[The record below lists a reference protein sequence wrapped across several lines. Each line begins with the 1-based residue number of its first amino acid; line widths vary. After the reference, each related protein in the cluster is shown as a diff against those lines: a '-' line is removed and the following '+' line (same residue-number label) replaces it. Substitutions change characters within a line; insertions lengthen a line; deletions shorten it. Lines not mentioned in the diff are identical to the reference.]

1 MFNAFDNDWI
11 LLGSEMSSIGGPGD
25 IHLKEY
31 QSFTDIHNSKN
42 KVVTCLQ
49 WHPSLKGIVAMSLAE
64 SFSFYERMD
73 NLSKSVINP
82 ALILI
87 WSFVDPIQPKLL
99 LEAPEDI
106 FTFAFNPNE
115 PNIIA
120 GGCINGQVV
129 LWDIA
134 QYEERIANPRGDHR
148 DKDLF
153 IVS

>member
-1 MFNAFDNDWI
+1 MFNAFENDWI

-49 WHPSLKGIVAMSLAE
+49 WHPTLKGIVAMSLAE

-87 WSFVDPIQPKLL
+87 WSFVDPIQPKVF
-99 LEAPEDI
+99 
-106 FTFAFNPNE
+106 FTFKNNVEIHFKL
-115 PNIIA
+115 I
-120 GGCINGQVV
+120 
-129 LWDIA
+129 LT
-134 QYEERIANPRGDHR
+134 Y
-148 DKDLF
+148 F
-153 IVS
+153 